1 MTAPDKVRQI
11 VIEKTADLAGIKP
24 DEITAETNL
33 EALGL
38 DSADAV
44 VLAMEVEQ
52 ATGREIEV
60 GLFLRCETISDAA
73 AELAKLIE
81 EGAAPPVATETRPAE

>member
-1 MTAPDKVRQI
+1 MTPPKTIHEI
-11 VIEKTADLAGIKP
+11 VIDKAADLAGIKP
-24 DEITAETNL
+24 EEITAETNL

-52 ATGREIEV
+52 VTGREIDV
-60 GLFLRCETISDAA
+60 GLFLRCETVADAA
-73 AELAKLIE
+73 KEIAEMVADGGETPDAKAS
-81 EGAAPPVATETRPAE
+81 GPDS